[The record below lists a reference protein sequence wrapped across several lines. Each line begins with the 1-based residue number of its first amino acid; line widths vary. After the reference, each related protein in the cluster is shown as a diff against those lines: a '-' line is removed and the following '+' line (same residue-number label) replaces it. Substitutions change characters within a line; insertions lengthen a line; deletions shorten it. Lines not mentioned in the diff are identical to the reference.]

1 VIVEEVELAGDPAN
15 LVIGV
20 AVADFNRAITDRLL
34 DGCLKTLEA
43 EGVGRVRVVR
53 VPGAWELAVAA
64 GHLATAGC
72 AAVVAVGAVIK
83 GETDHYDVIVRESAT
98 GIMQAS
104 IDTGVPI
111 TNAILAVHD
120 YEQALD
126 RSEPGPGNKA
136 AEAARAA
143 VEMGRRLRG
152 LRG

>member
-1 VIVEEVELAGDPAN
+1 
-15 LVIGV
+15 
-20 AVADFNRAITDRLL
+20 
-34 DGCLKTLEA
+34 
-43 EGVGRVRVVR
+43 
-53 VPGAWELAVAA
+53 
-64 GHLATAGC
+64 
-72 AAVVAVGAVIK
+72 VVAVGAVIK

-111 TNAILAVHD
+111 TNAVLAVHD

>member
-1 VIVEEVELAGDPAN
+1 MIVEEIELAGDPAN

-53 VPGAWELAVAA
+53 VPGAWELAIAA

-83 GETDHYDVIVRESAT
+83 GETDHYEVIVRESAT
-98 GIMQAS
+98 GIMRAS
-104 IDTGVPI
+104 IDSGVPI
-111 TNAILAVHD
+111 TNAVLAVHD

>member
-1 VIVEEVELAGDPAN
+1 VIVEEAELAGDPAN

-111 TNAILAVHD
+111 TNAVLAVHD